1 MNILAVLAMTL
12 PVLLPGL
19 VLIVSLKRGWG
30 TRWRRAID
38 GGRTWRGQA
47 VLGQNKTWFGL
58 MLYIVGGGIV
68 GATLMVAGAGGDVF
82 GSAWG
87 TVVGATVGGAYAVGE
102 LLNSLV
108 KRRLRI
114 SPGKVTR
121 TRWAPLQLA
130 VDLADGIICA
140 ALVYACWGVP
150 LIDCAAVLGLG
161 LAIHLGTDM
170 LMRQLSLK
178 RHQHE
183 RGRNRHSDVIATA
196 PTDALDAS

>member
-12 PVLLPGL
+12 PVLVPGL
-19 VLIVSLKRGWG
+19 ALIVSLKRGWG
-30 TRWRRAID
+30 ARWRRAID

-58 MLYIVGGGIV
+58 ILYVVGGGIV
-68 GATLMVAGAGGDVF
+68 GAALMVFGAGGEVF
-82 GSAWG
+82 ESAWG
-87 TVVGATVGGAYAVGE
+87 PVVGATVGGAYAVGE

-114 SPGKVTR
+114 SPGQVTR
-121 TRWAPLQLA
+121 TRWAPIQLA

-140 ALVYACWGVP
+140 ALVYALWGVP
-150 LIDCAAVLGLG
+150 LLDCAAVLGLG
-161 LAIHLGTDM
+161 LAIHMGTDM
-170 LMRQLSLK
+170 LMRRLSLK

-183 RGRNRHSDVIATA
+183 RSRDRNSDVVTTA